1 MLLMML
7 KKYADKIVF
16 AIFVLQITLIYK
28 LIQVYF
34 PTGHVFNMPFID
46 NNVPFLSVFAVPYLL
61 YVAVLI
67 LPFAMTFKN
76 KKHML
81 ALSSSFLFSS
91 LVCNIFYV
99 LFPIIVIMPEILTST
114 IFNRLVLFIYS
125 IDGVTNCFPSE
136 HVTFSILSN
145 LCMVNI
151 RKKIAY
157 YMIPATALVV
167 IATLFIKQHYV
178 PDVLAG
184 MVLAFLSF
192 LVFKKIM
199 QKIAKISF

>member
-1 MLLMML
+1 MML

-16 AIFVLQITLIYK
+16 AIFVLQITLVYK
-28 LIQVYF
+28 LIQAYF
-34 PTGHVFNMPFID
+34 PTGYVFNMPFID

-81 ALSSSFLFSS
+81 ALSSSFLFAS

-99 LFPIIVIMPEILTST
+99 LFPTMVIRPEVLPST